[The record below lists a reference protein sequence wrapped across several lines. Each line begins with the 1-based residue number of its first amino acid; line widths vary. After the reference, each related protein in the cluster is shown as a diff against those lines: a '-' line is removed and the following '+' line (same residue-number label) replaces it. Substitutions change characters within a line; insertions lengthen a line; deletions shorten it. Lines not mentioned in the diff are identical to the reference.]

1 MCNKHHHHH
10 HRGYGRHR
18 RRRHHRHGG
27 GHPPFSAFGAPVNI
41 RELDDRYELH
51 LIAPGLSREDF
62 TLEIAD
68 DQLMVTANTP
78 EATMEG
84 QWQRREYRF
93 GNFERSFQLSD
104 KIDSEAIT
112 AAYEAGVLR
121 IALPKNPDR
130 VTQRRALDI
139 E

>member
-10 HRGYGRHR
+10 AYGRR
-18 RRRHHRHGG
+18 RRRHRHHHQGS
-27 GHPPFSAFGAPVNI
+27 HPWSRAFGAPVNI

-51 LIAPGLSREDF
+51 LIAPGLQREDF
-62 TLEIAD
+62 KLEIAD
-68 DQLMVTANTP
+68 DQLTVSAQAPETTA
-78 EATMEG
+78 EG

-104 KIDSEAIT
+104 KVDSEAIA
-112 AAYEAGVLR
+112 AAYEAGVIR
-121 IALPKNPDR
+121 ITLPKNPDR
-130 VTQRRALDI
+130 VTQRRTLDI

>member
-1 MCNKHHHHH
+1 MCNKHHHHA
-10 HRGYGRHR
+10 YGHR
-18 RRRHHRHGG
+18 RRHQHRGN
-27 GHPPFSAFGAPVNI
+27 HPWFRAFGAPVNI

-51 LIAPGLSREDF
+51 LIAPGLQREDF
-62 TLEIAD
+62 KLEIAD
-68 DQLMVTANTP
+68 DQLVVSAEAP
-78 EATMEG
+78 EATSEG

-104 KIDSEAIT
+104 KIDHEAIT

-121 IALPKNPDR
+121 ITLPKNPDR